1 MPKKV
6 AVPAVPMRVLK
17 IETCP
22 SLSGRSELTYHVGC
36 NAEGDIHLRVVQNS
50 GTGQFNA
57 DWISLSMVEQLLSE
71 HPKDKPL
78 SSAVLRPLYRHKSS
92 NSPSFAFAILLAE
105 GLVKAGTEQDSGYV
119 IGDIDA
125 FKQAMSLLVASDTDL
140 CTPVNPVDTP
150 AASKP
155 KRNAKGAA

>member
-1 MPKKV
+1 MPKKEV
-6 AVPAVPMRVLK
+6 VLAVPMRVLK

-50 GTGQFNA
+50 GAGQFNA

-78 SSAVLRPLYRHKSS
+78 SSAVLHPVFRNKSS
-92 NSPSFAFAILLAE
+92 NSQSFAFAVLLAE
-105 GLVKAGTEQDSGYV
+105 GLVKAGAEKGSGYLLA
-119 IGDIDA
+119 DIEG
-125 FKQAMSLLVASDTDL
+125 FKKAVAALASSGAHLDPAMSMPTKAKR
-140 CTPVNPVDTP
+140 
-150 AASKP
+150 AAKL
-155 KRNAKGAA
+155 